1 MLNRHILSLQ
11 RICQF
16 VPLCSIHH
24 NMNSK
29 ASQSSDGLP
38 SYSES
43 VPSPEPHFSP
53 SYLPQNIAA
62 ARTALVSSL
71 LSTYITPHLHQSAL
85 SGISCT
91 TLILVPSNVSSL
103 HPSGNVGPRGPTET
117 IVGFPS
123 ADNLTMLHL
132 HGYENSVEFWR
143 QLAVLQ
149 ELGQQLRTHL
159 RMSGYQVTRD
169 SGASHQGSSPPNA
182 EWRTVQEKTLGDG
195 EVRVRVETMEICLRA
210 ENDMG
215 LYETRT
221 GKAIVVKVNV
231 GG

>member
-1 MLNRHILSLQ
+1 MD
-11 RICQF
+11 
-16 VPLCSIHH
+16 
-24 NMNSK
+24 SK

-38 SYSES
+38 TYSES
-43 VPSPEPHFSP
+43 VPSPQQHFSP

-71 LSTYITPHLHQSAL
+71 LSTYITPHLYQSAL
-85 SGISCT
+85 SGISST

-103 HPSGNVGPRGPTET
+103 HPSGNVGSRGPSET

-123 ADNLTMLHL
+123 AENLTLLHL
-132 HGYENSVEFWR
+132 HGHENKLEFWR

-159 RMSGYQVTRD
+159 QNSGYHVTKD
-169 SGASHQGSSPPNA
+169 SDTGLQEPSVPSA
-182 EWRTVQEKTLGDG
+182 EWRTVQEKPLGEG
-195 EVRVRVETMEICLRA
+195 EVRIRVETMEICLRA

>member
-1 MLNRHILSLQ
+1 
-11 RICQF
+11 
-16 VPLCSIHH
+16 
-24 NMNSK
+24 MNSK

-38 SYSES
+38 TYSES
-43 VPSPEPHFSP
+43 VPSPQQQFSP

-71 LSTYITPHLHQSAL
+71 LSTCITPHLYQTAL
-85 SGISCT
+85 SGISST

-103 HPSGNVGPRGPTET
+103 HPSGNVGWRGPSET

-123 ADNLTMLHL
+123 AENLTLLRL
-132 HGYENSVEFWR
+132 HGHENSLEFWR

-159 RMSGYQVTRD
+159 QNSGYQVTKD
-169 SGASHQGSSPPNA
+169 SGAGLQGPSPPNA
-182 EWRTVQEKTLGDG
+182 EWRTVQEKPLGEG
-195 EVRVRVETMEICLRA
+195 EVRVRVETMEICLRV